1 MIRRSGENISVRVVE
16 AVLTSIDG
24 IRMRRL
30 LGCAIR
36 TWRGMKAYV
45 ALKPGVDRD
54 ALAPDRILGEAK
66 KSLASIKV
74 PRYLEYMRE
83 RPRTPLQ
90 IWR

>member
-1 MIRRSGENISVRVVE
+1 
-16 AVLTSIDG
+16 
-24 IRMRRL
+24 
-30 LGCAIR
+30 
-36 TWRGMKAYV
+36 MKAYV
-45 ALKPGVDRD
+45 VLKPGVHRD